1 VNVSYIP
8 ASGTVACIFYQVL
21 FIPLFD
27 NTVQVSKTF
36 DIYYLFLFI
45 CIAFGIYTVDGIG
58 LYFKVIM
65 WNTAILDSAIVF
77 IVQLISVMLGR
88 PETLQG

>member
-1 VNVSYIP
+1 
-8 ASGTVACIFYQVL
+8 
-21 FIPLFD
+21 
-27 NTVQVSKTF
+27 
-36 DIYYLFLFI
+36 
-45 CIAFGIYTVDGIG
+45 
-58 LYFKVIM
+58 M